1 MDMVKNWPISYI
13 AYQCKL
19 HMDKRHKL
27 HKNKKRQV
35 FIDVRSGNFVQ
46 KYDSIWLNMN
56 LIIFSID
63 TNKIKTKIM
72 YKKNTTDFTYNKLNT
87 N

>member
-1 MDMVKNWPISYI
+1 
-13 AYQCKL
+13 
-19 HMDKRHKL
+19 
-27 HKNKKRQV
+27 
-35 FIDVRSGNFVQ
+35 
-46 KYDSIWLNMN
+46 MN
-56 LIIFSID
+56 LIVFLID